1 MKSEYTNPLK
11 TSLSSVGETDASEK
25 NLRMAPA
32 VLPSKPD
39 ENVDP
44 LQDIYRDVLI
54 QIGEDPG
61 RDGLLRTP
69 HRVAKA
75 LRTLTSG
82 YTADLDEIVN
92 GAVFPSEGYK
102 EMVLVRDVEF
112 YSLCEHHMLPFF
124 GKISVAYLPGD
135 KIIGLSKIPRL
146 VDVFARRLQVQ
157 ERLTVQVAEALQEL
171 LDPRG
176 VAVIANGF
184 HLCMAM
190 RGVEKQGSATTTT
203 AFRGEFE
210 GNPGRR
216 EEFLHLVQLNGEG
229 SWIRRSS

>member
-1 MKSEYTNPLK
+1 
-11 TSLSSVGETDASEK
+11 
-25 NLRMAPA
+25 
-32 VLPSKPD
+32 
-39 ENVDP
+39 
-44 LQDIYRDVLI
+44 
-54 QIGEDPG
+54 
-61 RDGLLRTP
+61 
-69 HRVAKA
+69 
-75 LRTLTSG
+75 
-82 YTADLDEIVN
+82 
-92 GAVFPSEGYK
+92 
-102 EMVLVRDVEF
+102 MVLVGDVEF

-157 ERLTVQVAEALQEL
+157 ERMTVQLAETLQEFL
-171 LDPRG
+171 QPRG
-176 VAVIANGF
+176 VAVIATGF

-210 GNPGRR
+210 GNQNRR
-216 EEFLHLVQLNGEG
+216 EEFLRLVQLNGEG

>member
-210 GNPGRR
+210 GIPGRR
-216 EEFLHLVQLNGEG
+216 EEFLRLVQLNGEG